1 MCRYILA
8 VVIQTRTCRD
18 ILRRLSRAMIID
30 FASNFCRSPR
40 KLFRGRD
47 F

>member
-18 ILRRLSRAMIID
+18 ILRRLSNAMIID
-30 FASNFCRSPR
+30 FCVDFLHNFRESLR
-40 KLFRGRD
+40 RD
-47 F
+47 